1 MLQCSDQIRLRRV
14 TQVVDLDIIVLSDGD
29 MGTVCGEAMVVNRK
43 LGKIEC
49 DRHVLV
55 RFQPQEYIALL
66 FAWAA
71 VLSHNLH
78 ATFIGEARSKK
89 CGSEPT
95 S

>member
-1 MLQCSDQIRLRRV
+1 
-14 TQVVDLDIIVLSDGD
+14 

-71 VLSHNLH
+71 VLSLNHY
-78 ATFIGEARSKK
+78 ATFTGATRSRK
-89 CGSEPT
+89 CESEPT